1 MNEILSGSE
10 RAAWVLGNTGGAA
23 VKMAFRIDTI
33 NFSWVDAYLR
43 DKAIRNKIQA
53 LQGDIQTA
61 LKSPINRDEL
71 KSMFTSALA
80 GIESDRLAW
89 FVEYLKAVQTRT
101 EAMVSSNTL
110 RVRNYIP
117 PVSLSKKD
125 VDAIFMGL
133 PEGVKQADIDADVSR
148 LREEIKSL
156 EGVIADELCPPARWI
171 YRDDG
176 KPYSYPQGCRWTQ
189 YVLCWEK
196 VVTRF
201 EGQVSVEGNA
211 IKTESEMT
219 AYFALGLDKIGRIPP
234 LRTPLN

>member
-10 RAAWVLGNTGGAA
+10 KAARVLGNTGGAS
-23 VKMAFRIDTI
+23 VKMAFKIDTI

-43 DKAIRNKIQA
+43 DKAIRNKIQV

-71 KSMFTSALA
+71 KTMFTSALA

-89 FVEYLKAVQTRT
+89 FAENLKAVQIRT
-101 EAMVSSNTL
+101 EAMVNSNIL
-110 RVRNYIP
+110 RGRNYIP
-117 PVSLSKKD
+117 PASLSKKD
-125 VDAIFMGL
+125 VDAIFELL

-148 LREEIKSL
+148 LREEIKRL
-156 EGVIADELCPPARWI
+156 EGVIADELCPPERWV

-176 KPYSYPQGCRWTQ
+176 KPYPYPQGCRWTQ
-189 YVLCWEK
+189 YVIAWEK

-201 EGQVSVEGNA
+201 YGPVSVEGDA
-211 IKTESEMT
+211 IKTDSEMT
-219 AYFALGLDKIGRIPP
+219 AYIALGLDKIGRMPP
-234 LRTPLN
+234 LRTAI